1 MLDAESAVASQGQRT
16 TEPQGNLFQGHVKV
30 ECIVVLTEE
39 RIAGGVPAVHLVYG
53 TRAEICNIIC
63 IALIHAPVITPSP
76 RSKPREYSLEPGSGC
91 SSASGRR
98 RSLRLHH
105 LEDREDPSG
114 ADEVRCTELVDAT
127 NTGNSSF
134 WKDKSAF
141 RQSNDSKWNTKECAR
156 IQSL

>member
-16 TEPQGNLFQGHVKV
+16 TEPQGNLFQGRVKV

-53 TRAEICNIIC
+53 TRAEIC
-63 IALIHAPVITPSP
+63 IALIHAPVITLSP

-114 ADEVRCTELVDAT
+114 ADEVRRTELVDAT
-127 NTGNSSF
+127 ITGNSSF

-141 RQSNDSKWNTKECAR
+141 RQSNDSKWNTKWNTKECAR